1 MSRVTQICAQLRDRG
16 RRLTP
21 QRQAIVQALSRD
33 CRHPTADEVFRVVR
47 EKMPDI
53 SAATVYNT
61 LNELVDM
68 CLVAEVLSVRGER
81 RYDANLDQ
89 HDHIVCIVC
98 GHIEDV
104 ASNRSISHL
113 LPQESCGFE
122 IVGHRLVFLGYC
134 PACWRDV
141 HNRLEN
147 KEN

>member
-1 MSRVTQICAQLRDRG
+1 MCSQLRDQG

-21 QRQAIVQALSRD
+21 QRQAIIQALSGE
-33 CRHPTADEVFRVVR
+33 CSHPKADEVLRTVR
-47 EKMPDI
+47 ERMPDI

-61 LNELVDM
+61 LNELVEMD
-68 CLVAEVLSVRGER
+68 LLAEVLSVRGER

-89 HDHIVCIVC
+89 HDHMVCIVC

-104 ASNRSISHL
+104 PSNGSISHL

-122 IVGHRLVFLGYC
+122 IIGHRLVFLGYC
-134 PACWRDV
+134 PACSRDT
-141 HNRLEN
+141 HNAMEN